1 MILGTHVR
9 LRRMDSTD
17 GEFVRAL
24 RNSPQVMRNFQY
36 RHFINDSQQRAFVES
51 LAGSADQMYFI
62 GEDALGNQPFG
73 VYHFK
78 GIDHRNQ
85 VAEWGLFTDE
95 RVSPGHVAAFE
106 AAYLLLDYGFGY
118 LNLRKVVGEV
128 LAENKRALRFDE
140 GLGMKLEGV
149 RREHVFYDGAFH
161 DVLLLALFRNDFYN
175 EPTTHVRLF
184 RTGRW
189 AGAIATARP
198 CKVEHSSPSSR

>member
-1 MILGTHVR
+1 MILGTYVR
-9 LRRMDSTD
+9 LRRMDSAD

-24 RNSPQVMRNFQY
+24 RNSPGVMRNFQH
-36 RHFINDSQQRAFVES
+36 RHFITDMEQSAFVES
-51 LAGSADQMYFI
+51 LATTTAQMYFI
-62 GEDALGNQPFG
+62 AEDVEGKQPFG

-95 RVSPGHVAAFE
+95 SANGGLVAAFE
-106 AAYLLLDYGFGY
+106 GAYLLLDYGFAY

-128 LAENKRALRFDE
+128 LADNKRAIRFDE

-161 DVLLLALFRNDFYN
+161 DVLLFALFRDDFYKN
-175 EPTTHVRLF
+175 PTKQVRLLHAG
-184 RTGRW
+184 RPAGTGL
-189 AGAIATARP
+189 ALGP
-198 CKVEHSSPSSR
+198 